1 MIGEIVAFKFGEE
14 QRTVEVDE
22 LYQREVVL
30 FEDDK
35 CDLEQY
41 INECTTRNPN
51 FPRLMEQARRRL
63 KRERIRK
70 S

>member
-1 MIGEIVAFKFGEE
+1 MAFKFGEK
-14 QRTVEVDE
+14 QKTVEVDE
-22 LYQREVVL
+22 LYQREVEL

-35 CDLEQY
+35 CDLERY

-51 FPRLMEQARRRL
+51 FPGLMAQARSRL
-63 KRERIRK
+63 KRGRIRK